1 MWKWHFCFETGSGFG
16 ETGSTPH
23 RELPGVPRPRS
34 VFISATIVISSSVKY
49 WLSFFFC
56 YKICVLIRLRHE
68 VIVFFFVKCDVS
80 FLDAPRIVHSSK
92 RQKGSLIT
100 LKCEANGNPSPTF
113 TWRNKNERIYE
124 GFNTSWNS
132 SSLIV
137 TQRNNVTLY
146 VCTATNKIG
155 SDSYVFSLPEK
166 GKYSAPI
173 WRKTICGNDYH

>member
-1 MWKWHFCFETGSGFG
+1 MENDSFALKQGQDLEKRGAHPTENC
-16 ETGSTPH
+16 
-23 RELPGVPRPRS
+23 REYPPPPS
-34 VFISATIVISSSVKY
+34 VFISSTIVISSSVKC

-56 YKICVLIRLRHE
+56 YKICV
-68 VIVFFFVKCDVS
+68 VIFFFFVKCDVS

-92 RQKGSLIT
+92 RLKGSLIT

-137 TQRNNVTLY
+137 TQRNDVTFY

-155 SDSYVFSLPEK
+155 SDSYAFSLHEK
-166 GKYSAPI
+166 GKYNASI
-173 WRKTICGNDYH
+173 SRKTLWYNDYH

>member
-1 MWKWHFCFETGSGFG
+1 MWKITFLLLNRVRIWRNGGHTPPRIAR
-16 ETGSTPH
+16 ST
-23 RELPGVPRPRS
+23 PRS
-34 VFISATIVISSSVKY
+34 VFISATIVISSSAKC

-56 YKICVLIRLRHE
+56 YKICVLIRLRNK
-68 VIVFFFVKCDVS
+68 VIVFFVKCDVS

-92 RQKGSLIT
+92 RLKGSLIT

-113 TWRNKNERIYE
+113 TWLTKNERIYE

-137 TQRNNVTLY
+137 TQRNDVTLY
-146 VCTATNKIG
+146 VCIATNKIG
-155 SDSYVFSLPEK
+155 SDSYAFSLHEK

-173 WRKTICGNDYH
+173 WRKTLW

>member
-1 MWKWHFCFETGSGFG
+1 MTFLLRNRVRIWRNGGH
-16 ETGSTPH
+16 TPP
-23 RELPGVPRPRS
+23 RLPGVPPGVYLYRLLQLSLQVLNVGSHFFS
-34 VFISATIVISSSVKY
+34 VIRFVQ
-49 WLSFFFC
+49 LSF
-56 YKICVLIRLRHE
+56 
-68 VIVFFFVKCDVS
+68 FFFVKCDVS

-92 RQKGSLIT
+92 RLKGSLIT

-137 TQRNNVTLY
+137 TQRNDVTLY

-155 SDSYVFSLPEK
+155 LDSYVFSLHEK
-166 GKYSAPI
+166 GKYRAPI
-173 WRKTICGNDYH
+173 

>member
-1 MWKWHFCFETGSGFG
+1 MTFLLWNRVRIWRNGGH
-16 ETGSTPH
+16 TP
-23 RELPGVPRPRS
+23 PRIAGITPPPS
-34 VFISATIVISSSVKY
+34 VFISATIVISSSVKC
-49 WLSFFFC
+49 WLIFFFC
-56 YKICVLIRLRHE
+56 YKICV

-92 RQKGSLIT
+92 RLKGSLIT

-124 GFNTSWNS
+124 GFNTSRNS

-137 TQRNNVTLY
+137 TQRNDVTFY

-155 SDSYVFSLPEK
+155 SDSYAFSLHEK
-166 GKYSAPI
+166 GKYSASI
-173 WRKTICGNDYH
+173 WRKTLWYNDYH

>member
-1 MWKWHFCFETGSGFG
+1 MTFLLRNRIRIWRNGGH
-16 ETGSTPH
+16 TPP
-23 RELPGVPRPRS
+23 RLPGVPPGVYLYRLLQ
-34 VFISATIVISSSVKY
+34 
-49 WLSFFFC
+49 LSLQVLNVGSHFFC
-56 YKICVLIRLRHE
+56 FKICVLIRLRNK
-68 VIVFFFVKCDVS
+68 VIVFFVKCDVS
-80 FLDAPRIVHSSK
+80 LLDAPRIVHSSK

-137 TQRNNVTLY
+137 TQRNDVTLY

-155 SDSYVFSLPEK
+155 SDSYVFSLHEK
-166 GKYSAPI
+166 GKYRAPI
-173 WRKTICGNDYH
+173 

>member
-1 MWKWHFCFETGSGFG
+1 MLNVGSHFF
-16 ETGSTPH
+16 
-23 RELPGVPRPRS
+23 V
-34 VFISATIVISSSVKY
+34 
-49 WLSFFFC
+49 C
-56 YKICVLIRLRHE
+56 YKICVLIRLGNK

-92 RQKGSLIT
+92 RLKGSLIT

-113 TWRNKNERIYE
+113 TWRNKYERIYE

-137 TQRNNVTLY
+137 TQKNDVTFY

-155 SDSYVFSLPEK
+155 SDSYAFSLHEK

-173 WRKTICGNDYH
+173 

>member
-1 MWKWHFCFETGSGFG
+1 MTFLLWNRVRIWRNGGHTPPRIA
-16 ETGSTPH
+16 GSTSTP
-23 RELPGVPRPRS
+23 PS
-34 VFISATIVISSSVKY
+34 VFISATIVISSSVKC

-56 YKICVLIRLRHE
+56 YKIFV
-68 VIVFFFVKCDVS
+68 VIGFFFVKCDVS

-92 RQKGSLIT
+92 RLKGSLIT

-113 TWRNKNERIYE
+113 TWRNENERIYE

-137 TQRNNVTLY
+137 TQRNDVTFY

-155 SDSYVFSLPEK
+155 SDSYAFSLHEK

-173 WRKTICGNDYH
+173 WRKTLW